1 MSDFSPDLVRHLA
14 NLARIELTEQEVT
27 ALTNELSV
35 IVDAVAR
42 VQEIA
47 TEDVPATSH
56 PLPLTNV
63 FREDVIIPSL
73 SQEAAL
79 AAAPDADSGRF
90 RVTAIL
96 DEE

>member
-56 PLPLTNV
+56 PLPITNV